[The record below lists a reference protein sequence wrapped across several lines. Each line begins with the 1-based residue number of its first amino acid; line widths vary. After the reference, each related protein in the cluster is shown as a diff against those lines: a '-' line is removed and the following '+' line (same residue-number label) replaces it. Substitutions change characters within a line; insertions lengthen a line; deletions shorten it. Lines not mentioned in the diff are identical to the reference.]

1 MAVLVDTNVIADVL
15 HNDPQW
21 GDWSAEQLAR
31 NFGQL
36 LINPIIY
43 AELCY
48 CASASDDVNRIMSQL
63 GLDYAELPRTS
74 LFAAAQ
80 AYRSYRQ
87 RGGVKT
93 APLPD
98 FFIGA
103 HAQEAGLA
111 LLTRDKA
118 RYATYFPAARLV
130 SP

>member
-1 MAVLVDTNVIADVL
+1 MLVLVDTNVIFDVL
-15 HNDPQW
+15 YNDPVW
-21 GDWSAEQLAR
+21 NDWSSAQLASHW
-31 NFGQL
+31 GYL
-36 LINPIIY
+36 CINPIIY

-48 CASASDDVNRIMSQL
+48 RATSPEDVNDTMQNM
-63 GLDYAELPRTS
+63 GLVYAELPRTC
-74 LFAAAQ
+74 LFAASQ

-118 RYATYFPAARLV
+118 RYETYFPQARLIA
-130 SP
+130 P